1 MTSKHVSGGDAL
13 VAPLYFLAA
22 LLLAT
27 PVVDFFTS
35 IAPFRMSELQ
45 WRFAS
50 VGLLSG
56 FLLTPLLGIA
66 IIMGVAHY
74 AKHVRTQRLLAI
86 LNLTVA
92 VLFFL
97 LLLAFLLDV
106 LQLRNAVQ
114 APQRSAF
121 ASAATKA
128 ALKHLSFI
136 VAVSWFSWSGF
147 RMSRLPHGG
156 VEKVPSSVL
165 VGNA

>member
-1 MTSKHVSGGDAL
+1 MPTKQLAGGEAL
-13 VAPLYFLAA
+13 IAPLYFLAA

-35 IAPFRMSELQ
+35 ILPFRMNELQ

-56 FLLTPLLGIA
+56 FLLTPLLGVA
-66 IIMGVAHY
+66 IIMGVAHF
-74 AKHVRTQRLLAI
+74 AQHMRTQRLFAI

-92 VLFFL
+92 VLFVL

-114 APQRSAF
+114 AEAQTAF
-121 ASAATKA
+121 ASAAIKA
-128 ALKHLSFI
+128 AIKHLSFI
-136 VAVSWFSWSGF
+136 IALSWFSWAGF
-147 RMSRLPHGG
+147 RLSRWPASTVARASNPIG
-156 VEKVPSSVL
+156 V
-165 VGNA
+165 N